1 MTTWSGRKL
10 SWSTDARSLRE
21 RLGIGALVLAAV
33 ALAWLGSGLSA
44 WRQLL
49 LWALLVLA
57 LALLARRGWLKL
69 FGPVFFFD
77 LIRSARRQ
85 RSFFNRILYGGSLL
99 VLVCWIYIMWLGQ
112 HNDAIIRADEMAMFA
127 ASFFYVFMI
136 VQFVWGV
143 MLTPAM
149 VAGSIA
155 EEKDRRT
162 LEFILATDLRDREI
176 VFGKLAARFANIV
189 LLLLTGVPILSALQ
203 FLGGV
208 DPGMML
214 AG

>member
-1 MTTWSGRKL
+1 
-10 SWSTDARSLRE
+10 
-21 RLGIGALVLAAV
+21 
-33 ALAWLGSGLSA
+33 
-44 WRQLL
+44 
-49 LWALLVLA
+49 
-57 LALLARRGWLKL
+57 
-69 FGPVFFFD
+69 
-77 LIRSARRQ
+77 
-85 RSFFNRILYGGSLL
+85 
-99 VLVCWIYIMWLGQ
+99 
-112 HNDAIIRADEMAMFA
+112 
-127 ASFFYVFMI
+127 FMI

-214 AG
+214 AGFAATLLTLASRAAWGLYDVVVWRRR